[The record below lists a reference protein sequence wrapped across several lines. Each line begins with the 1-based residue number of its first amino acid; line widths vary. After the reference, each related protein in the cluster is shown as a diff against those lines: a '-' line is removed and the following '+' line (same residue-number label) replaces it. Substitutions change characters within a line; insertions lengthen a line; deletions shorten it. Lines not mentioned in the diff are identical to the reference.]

1 MAEELLKTLKIF
13 WIVILSLFCLLHS
26 LNCKGAYL
34 VQFYV
39 YWLSS
44 LMLVFSLQL
53 PFTMIS
59 NIWLYLLLLKIIQV
73 FFAIN
78 SCWTFVARI
87 LMEIFTISTSR
98 LVRVYGTIHVM
109 SSIERWL
116 QGKGR
121 NWPLVVGLF
130 LPNVWGLIFSNAHWS
145 FRIDHIKAHYN
156 RSRSMFPHVA
166 CEWYTAY
173 WVLHLPG
180 NHLDQVCLASR
191 PCDLNLIQ
199 VNSFKQLFSH
209 GCNLPCA

>member
-13 WIVILSLFCLLHS
+13 WIVILSLFCLLHF
-26 LNCKGAYL
+26 LNCEGAYL

-130 LPNVWGLIFSNAHWS
+130 LPNVWGLIFSMLVEVLELIIS
-145 FRIDHIKAHYN
+145 KHIVIG
-156 RSRSMFPHVA
+156 HVA
-166 CEWYTAY
+166 CFHVWHVSGTRHTEYCTCP
-173 WVLHLPG
+173 V
-180 NHLDQVCLASR
+180 
-191 PCDLNLIQ
+191 IT
-199 VNSFKQLFSH
+199 
-209 GCNLPCA
+209 